1 MRNRDW
7 GGKLGKIVIRAIVR
21 MMTMMMIMVMRT
33 NYNGGNKDGSGV
45 SLYMISQMF
54 CCR

>member
-7 GGKLGKIVIRAIVR
+7 GGKLGKIVIKACLR

-33 NYNGGNKDGSGV
+33 NNNGGNKDDSCV
-45 SLYMISQMF
+45 S
-54 CCR
+54 

>member
-7 GGKLGKIVIRAIVR
+7 GGKLGKIVIRANVR

-33 NYNGGNKDGSGV
+33 NYNCGKKDGSG
-45 SLYMISQMF
+45 IS
-54 CCR
+54 